1 MIAAGIVLSADGMDF
16 EVSME
21 LSELQVQAEVT

>member
-1 MIAAGIVLSADGMDF
+1 MIAAGVVFSDGGMDF
-16 EVSME
+16 EVSTK